1 MNNSQ
6 DRICVQKIFHT
17 PAIDKRLKEIDEA
30 KTADEYNKLSA
41 AFFSEKLWEIDATI
55 RIKFLQENPF
65 VPRTK
70 QKDMNTINGPIDPLQ
85 QFFFDNPN
93 FNLNEAVKKIVQE
106 RIAPLVR
113 LNFVFLDSSASNE
126 ESDVRI
132 DFNESGGCWS
142 LLGTDALE
150 AEKDAATMS
159 FSWFDV
165 GTVVHEFGHLL
176 GMIHEHQNPSGK
188 GIDWNKD
195 AVYNWAVDT
204 QGWGIEQTN
213 TNILNKYNRSDINGS
228 EFDPLSIMLYF
239 FPAKLT
245 NDGNGTSQNLRLSG
259 KDMLYIAKNYSDE
272 NEATVA
278 FKEMYDGDINKNIE
292 KSNQM
297 KNARSNRGLLII
309 ISILVLLAVAGIVW
323 VVLR

>member
-6 DRICVQKIFHT
+6 DRICVQKIYKT
-17 PAIDKRLKEIDEA
+17 AAAAERVKEIQEA
-30 KTADEYNKLSA
+30 KTADEYKKLSA
-41 AFFSEKLWEIDATI
+41 AFFSEKLWEIDATV
-55 RIKFLQENPF
+55 RIHFLQENPF

-70 QKDMNTINGPIDPLQ
+70 REAMSTVNGPIDPLQ

-93 FNLNEAVKKIVQE
+93 FNLNEAVKKIVKE
-106 RIAPLVR
+106 RIEPLVR
-113 LNFVFLDSSASNE
+113 LKFVFVDNAD

-150 AEKDAATMS
+150 AEKDEATMS

-204 QGWGIEQTN
+204 QGWGIEQTD
-213 TNILNKYNRSDINGS
+213 TNILNKYARSDVNGS

-245 NDGNGTSQNLRLSG
+245 NDGKGTAQNLRLSG
-259 KDMLYIAKNYSDE
+259 KDMLYITKNYSDE
-272 NEATVA
+272 QKAALA

-323 VVLR
+323 IVSR

>member
-1 MNNSQ
+1 MNNIQ

-17 PAIDKRLKEIDEA
+17 ATVEQRIKEIQEA

-41 AFFSEKLWEIDATI
+41 AFFSEKLWEIDATV
-55 RIKFLQENPF
+55 RIKFLQEKPF

-70 QKDMNTINGPIDPLQ
+70 KEAMDTINGPIDPLQ

-93 FNLNEAVKKIVQE
+93 LNLNEAVKKIVKE
-106 RIAPLVR
+106 RIEPLVR
-113 LNFVFLDSSASNE
+113 LKFVFVDNAE

-142 LLGTDALE
+142 LLGTDALA

-204 QGWGIEQTN
+204 QGWGIEQTD
-213 TNILNKYNRSDINGS
+213 TNILNKYARSDINGS

-245 NDGNGTSQNLRLSG
+245 NDGKGTAQNLRLSG
-259 KDMLYIAKNYSDE
+259 KDMLYITKNYSDE
-272 NEATVA
+272 QKAALA

-297 KNARSNRGLLII
+297 KNARSNKGLFII

-323 VVLR
+323 IVSR